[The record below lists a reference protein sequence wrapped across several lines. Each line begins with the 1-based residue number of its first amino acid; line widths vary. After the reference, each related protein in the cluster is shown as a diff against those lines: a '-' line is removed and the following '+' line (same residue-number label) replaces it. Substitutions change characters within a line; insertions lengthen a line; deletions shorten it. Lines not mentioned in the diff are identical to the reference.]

1 MDAVDN
7 RTEIRDFLATRRAK
21 LTPAQVGLPTAG
33 RRRVPGL
40 RREEVA
46 VIAGVSTDWYIRLE
60 KGHIGGVSD
69 DVLDAV
75 ARALQLSDVEREH
88 LFNLARAARPIRTP
102 RRRAK
107 AQIPASVQRV
117 LDSMAGTAAF
127 VRNGRL
133 DILASNALGRALY
146 SPVLDHPAHRGNIAR
161 FDFLDPRAADYYP
174 DYDGALAIAVAL
186 LRTEAG
192 RNPHD
197 KDLTDLDRRTR
208 HPQRSVP
215 CPMGSPRRPPHR
227 GGVKAFNH
235 PVVGHLELAYD
246 SMELVAAPGLVLTA
260 YTAEPATPSADTLAL
275 LASWAAT
282 DHPACQRT
290 RPTRCAVPARTTE
303 PLPAATRTLRVA
315 AQPTEGEPVE
325 LTTPSPDRQSP
336 RGTAFTGD
344 VYVNPIKRRPTTIP
358 ADRQH
363 RPLHPRRPHQL
374 ALPRARPDP
383 VLHRR
388 RRPGRQSRDGSVI
401 RISPATPSGRRPAK
415 STGTAPAP
423 TAR

>member
-46 VIAGVSTDWYIRLE
+46 VLAGVSPDWYNRLE

-75 ARALQLSDVEREH
+75 ARALRLNDAEREH
-88 LFNLARAARPIRTP
+88 LFNLARAARPVRTP
-102 RRRAK
+102 RRRVK
-107 AQIPASVQRV
+107 PQIPPSVQRV
-117 LDSMAGTAAF
+117 LDSMTGTAAF

-146 SPVLDHPAHRGNIAR
+146 SPVLDQPAHCGNIAR
-161 FDFLDPRAADYYP
+161 FDFLDSRAADYYP

-197 KDLTDLDRRTR
+197 KDLSDLVGELATRSEAFRTR
-208 HPQRSVP
+208 WGTHDVRL
-215 CPMGSPRRPPHR
+215 HR
-227 GGVKAFNH
+227 GGIKTFNH
-235 PVVGHLELAYD
+235 PVVGYMELAYD

-260 YTAEPATPSADTLAL
+260 YTAEPATPSADNLTL

-282 DHPACQRT
+282 DAAGPAS
-290 RPTRCAVPARTTE
+290 PDLAG
-303 PLPAATRTLRVA
+303 
-315 AQPTEGEPVE
+315 AQPDAAGNT
-325 LTTPSPDRQSP
+325 S
-336 RGTAFTGD
+336 
-344 VYVNPIKRRPTTIP
+344 
-358 ADRQH
+358 AD
-363 RPLHPRRPHQL
+363 
-374 ALPRARPDP
+374 
-383 VLHRR
+383 
-388 RRPGRQSRDGSVI
+388 
-401 RISPATPSGRRPAK
+401 
-415 STGTAPAP
+415 
-423 TAR
+423 